1 MALTASL
8 AWRNLI
14 FVTSTSN
21 LIWSAEIQ
29 FSGASE
35 LLGDLVIRRSYMVSL
50 VGSYQWLY

>member
-50 VGSYQWLY
+50 VGS